1 MPRKGLEEK
10 KADPLPAGPGRRRQ
24 VVDGRKAQTLME
36 KVPFYAIKGSPVNES
51 PLGLFNAT
59 EDGAI
64 LEETTA
70 SRGATSTPSCRP
82 GP

>member
-1 MPRKGLEEK
+1 
-10 KADPLPAGPGRRRQ
+10 
-24 VVDGRKAQTLME
+24 
-36 KVPFYAIKGSPVNES
+36 VPFYAIKGSPVNES

-70 SRGATSTPSCRP
+70 SAALPQPIMSP